1 MPENKSF
8 MDDFYSETMT
18 EMAENFFTRRREL
31 ETRMEGFARLS
42 GEVRSYA
49 VKALRRWRTFCMLLA
64 DDARTAGFLR
74 RIGVDPGEIPAIAN
88 QAGEPWHFKPQFA
101 LTARGRYRKSVR
113 YAYRA
118 LRQATQDYM
127 EGCYG
132 TDPKNP
138 KKKIVLPNYF
148 ALRDMA
154 EQINREVATVNTA
167 QCPSSVLSYA
177 KSLDPSASE
186 REAVMGGMVGEDVC
200 RLDESMA
207 FHPVDFSALE
217 LPELP
222 VLPPLDDVED
232 ALDEACCDAYGDCR
246 EAAQRAL
253 AYITGP

>member
-64 DDARTAGFLR
+64 DDARTAEFLQG
-74 RIGVDPGEIPAIAN
+74 IGVDPGGIPAIAN
-88 QAGEPWHFKPQFA
+88 QAGEPWRFKPLFA

-118 LRQATQDYM
+118 LCQATQDYM

-167 QCPSSVLSYA
+167 QCPSTVLSYA
-177 KSLDPSASE
+177 KSLDPAASE
-186 REAVMGGMVGEDVC
+186 REAVMGGMVGENVC

-222 VLPPLDDVED
+222 VPPPLDDIQD
-232 ALDEACCDAYGDCR
+232 RLDEASSWAYCER
-246 EAAQRAL
+246 RAEVQRVLAL
-253 AYITGP
+253 VTGR